1 MSWFQWLQNARGTW
15 YFCMYQTSCFFLFP
29 TCPKAWGPVAAPLVG
44 VQKRDERW
52 FQMFLVGKTMMF
64 GNFRLWESDDL
75 NCSFD
80 CQCVRHVKW
89 DAKKGGFNI
98 LWLSPNEKLVE
109 SLIKPMGSRLPPSL
123 TAYYTYVMKGERF
136 DSMPVKT
143 WSPSHGLWCGC
154 ISRQPQNHGIS
165 PRPHCLRG

>member
-1 MSWFQWLQNARGTW
+1 MSWFQWLQNSKGD
-15 YFCMYQTSCFFLFP
+15 MVFP

-44 VQKRDERW
+44 VQRGDKRW
-52 FQMFLVGKTMMF
+52 FQMFLVGRNMRF

-98 LWLSPNEKLVE
+98 LWLSPNEKLKE
-109 SLIKPMGSRLPPSL
+109 NLIKPMGSKLPPSL

-136 DSMPVKT
+136 DSMRVKT
-143 WSPSHGLWCGC
+143 LSPSHGLWCGC

-165 PRPHCLRG
+165 PRSHCLTG